1 MTKLNIRI
9 HEASDPYMDAMD
21 AELDELIRLGKEDI
35 KSFNPGTARIGRQAW
50 MQENLAIDDGGE
62 GIYYNEKNGQY
73 YYTWDAAMRVAKSI
87 PGWHLPSAE
96 EWNAAAEAC
105 GATVVDNKWKDDPYM
120 RDYKDTKNLYDKLRV
135 LPVGYYRGGSF
146 YSVGSCAFFWSAT
159 EYYSYYAYCRGFV
172 TSDTMN
178 QGTSS
183 KDCGFSVRLVKD

>member
-1 MTKLNIRI
+1 LNIRI

-120 RDYKDTKNLYDKLRV
+120 RDYRGTKNLYDKLRV
-135 LPVGYYRGGSF
+135 LPVGYYNDGRF
-146 YSVGSCAFFWSAT
+146 YGVGAYAYFWSAT
-159 EYYSYYAYCRGFV
+159 EDDSSYAYRRFF
-172 TSDTMN
+172 
-178 QGTSS
+178 GTSATVYQS
-183 KDCGFSVRLVKD
+183 SRYKDLGFSVRLVKD